1 MDILQIITV
10 FSYPTAIFASFI
22 TLALLKEYTNL
33 ENRILSLIAVL
44 TGILIVLLEDVFLS
58 GVSMQKIVAGALSGL
73 IADVSYE
80 AIYKGLK
87 K

>member
-1 MDILQIITV
+1 MNLLQIIHE

-22 TLALLKEYTNL
+22 TLVLLKEYTHI
-33 ENRILSLIAVL
+33 ENRILSLISVL
-44 TGILIVLLEDVFLS
+44 TGILIVLLEEVFLS
-58 GVSMQKIVAGALSGL
+58 GVSIQKIVAGALSGL